1 MTLGPTL
8 LDPVVSTQWLADYLG
23 ADNLVVLDAT
33 VLATIESDGRA
44 GYRSGHQ
51 SYLVNGHVPDAQF
64 ADVITALSDPDGLY
78 PFTHPESDR
87 FASVVGDLGID
98 NDSTVVV
105 YDSVVGQW
113 ASRVWWLFRAAG
125 YDRVAVLDGGL
136 VKWLEEDRPLEF
148 GHVVSHPKQFTAS
161 DRPQVW
167 ADTAYVEA
175 VVRGDENAALVY
187 ATPLPHSPGDTA
199 ASGSSGPI
207 PGSLTVPSTSLID
220 GTTHALV
227 PDAQLKKALA
237 PALAKPRIVVYCEG
251 GITATA
257 AALALTILGHKQV
270 SVYDGS
276 LWEWAADPDRQLVS

>member
-33 VLATIESDGRA
+33 VLATIESDGHA
-44 GYRSGHQ
+44 GYRSGHE

-64 ADVITALSDPDGLY
+64 ADVITALSDPTGLY
-78 PFTHPESDR
+78 PFTHPETDR
-87 FASVVGDLGID
+87 FASVVGALGID

-148 GHVVSHPKQFTAS
+148 GHVVSHPKSFTAS
-161 DRPQVW
+161 DRPHVW

-175 VVRGDENAALVY
+175 VVRGEENAALVY
-187 ATPLPHSPGDTA
+187 ATPLPHSGDNTVA
-199 ASGSSGPI
+199 GRRSGQI

-220 GTTHALV
+220 GTTHTQFHN
-227 PDAQLKKALA
+227 AQLKKTFA
-237 PALAKPRIVVYCEG
+237 PVLTKPRIVVYCEG

-257 AALALTILGHKQV
+257 AALTLTILGHTQV

-276 LWEWAADPDRQLVS
+276 LWEWAADANRQLVS